1 LQALFEADCR
11 FHVTLLDATQNQ
23 VMRQLRPIILTI
35 LRVSYEFGVTKPQN
49 EPVSRQGH
57 IDVAEAIA
65 GRNPEAARKA
75 MAKMLE
81 RNQSLV
87 AEYWNDASQAP

>member
-1 LQALFEADCR
+1 
-11 FHVTLLDATQNQ
+11 
-23 VMRQLRPIILTI
+23 MRQMRQIILTM
-35 LRVSYEFGVTKPQN
+35 LRVSYEFGVSKPQN

-65 GRNPEAARKA
+65 RRDSEGARRA

-87 AEYWNDASQAP
+87 AEYWGDHENGQLGK